1 MNCNITIYDEGSM
14 CYMKVANSDLKIEI
28 SSVTYQQLKNEQ
40 ERMDELNTI
49 DDTMRYKSMEEQYCD
64 FYTQDEPYGDVNESY
79 VFDIPQ
85 KQ

>member
-14 CYMKVANSDLKIEI
+14 YYMKVANSDLKIEI

-49 DDTMRYKSMEEQYCD
+49 NDTMRDKSMEEQYRD
-64 FYTQDEPYGDVNESY
+64 FYAQDEPYGDVNESY

-85 KQ
+85 K